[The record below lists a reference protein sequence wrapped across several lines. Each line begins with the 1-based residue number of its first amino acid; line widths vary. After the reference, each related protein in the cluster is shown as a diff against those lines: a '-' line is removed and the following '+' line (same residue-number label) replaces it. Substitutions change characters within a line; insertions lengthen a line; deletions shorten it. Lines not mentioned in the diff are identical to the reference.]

1 MILPILPKHLES
13 EGVHARLVCFPGTR
27 HVQDGHSVRLNKIL
41 QPGYL
46 SIESLVTVVGS
57 RFVDVN
63 SRFLHLGSVFESQ
76 SAAAGDDRVQAEHDR
91 AITFPDI
98 PLGPNCVRNTRQLGQ
113 VVVLRNSAV
122 FGSASPWNEPAMF
135 QARLDGEVEPGAIS
149 ARLAA
154 ADD

>member
-76 SAAAGDDRVQAEHDR
+76 SAASGEDQVQAEHDR
-91 AITFPDI
+91 AITLPDI
-98 PLGPNCVRNTRQLGQ
+98 ALRPHGIGNTRQLGKFL
-113 VVVLRNSAV
+113 VRGNPAIFRSAPPRNEAAV
-122 FGSASPWNEPAMF
+122 FEADFDCEIQS
-135 QARLDGEVEPGAIS
+135 GAIR

-154 ADD
+154 TN